1 MKHYVEIDQL
11 LKAGAHFGHLTR
23 RWNPAM
29 ENFIFNERNGIH
41 IIDLRKTQILLTL
54 ARDAAYQIALGGRN
68 ILFVGT
74 KSQAK
79 EILQEAAKK
88 ADVNYVSERWLG
100 GMLTNFAT
108 IRKSI
113 KRLSSIDKMSIDG
126 TYEKITKKERLLFD
140 REKDKLRRIF
150 GGIENMTR
158 LPGALFVV
166 DTKKEHLAIKEAQN
180 LGIPVIAIVDTNSN
194 PMDVD
199 FPIPANDDS
208 RNTINLIVDIIA
220 EALVEGYTVAKAK
233 RAEQQAESERVAK
246 ETEDLGDGQ
255 PKVKRQLRERKKTKP
270 KAKADTKKEEAKA
283 DTKKEEAKESSEEAE
298 KTENS

>member
-1 MKHYVEIDQL
+1 MKHYVEIEQL

-29 ENFIFNERNGIH
+29 EDFIFNERNGIH

-54 ARDAAYQIALGGRN
+54 ARDAAYEIALGGRN

-79 EILQEAAKK
+79 DLLQSAAAK

-113 KRLSSIDKMSIDG
+113 KRLTSIDKMSIDG

-140 REKDKLRRIF
+140 REREKLRRIF

-166 DTKKEHLAIKEAQN
+166 DTKKEHLAIKEAHN
-180 LGIPVIAIVDTNSN
+180 LNIPVIAIVDTNSN
-194 PMDVD
+194 PHEVD

-208 RNTINLIVDIIA
+208 RNTIELILEVITD
-220 EALVEGYTVAKAK
+220 ALVEGYAVAKTK
-233 RAEQQAESERVAK
+233 RAELEAESERVNK
-246 ETEDLGDGQ
+246 ENEESGEDST
-255 PKVKRQLRERKKTKP
+255 KVKRKLRERKKEGASDTPNTKSEV
-270 KAKADTKKEEAKA
+270 T
-283 DTKKEEAKESSEEAE
+283 ESSDKAE
-298 KTENS
+298 VKQDSAE

>member
-1 MKHYVEIDQL
+1 MKHYVEIEQL

-29 ENFIFNERNGIH
+29 EDFIFNERNGIH

-54 ARDAAYQIALGGRN
+54 ARDAAYEIALGGRN

-79 EILQEAAKK
+79 DLLQVAANK
-88 ADVNYVSERWLG
+88 AEVNYVSERWLG

-113 KRLSSIDKMSIDG
+113 KRLTSIDKMSIDG

-140 REKDKLRRIF
+140 REREKLRRIF

-158 LPGALFVV
+158 LPGALFII
-166 DTKKEHLAIKEAQN
+166 DTKKEHLAIKEAHN
-180 LGIPVIAIVDTNSN
+180 LNIPVIAIVDTNSN
-194 PMDVD
+194 PHEVD

-208 RNTINLIVDIIA
+208 RNTIELILGVITD
-220 EALVEGYTVAKAK
+220 ALVEGYSVAKTK
-233 RAEQQAESERVAK
+233 RAELEAESERVSK
-246 ETEDLGDGQ
+246 ENEETGEDST
-255 PKVKRQLRERKKTKP
+255 KVKRKLRERKKEGASDKP
-270 KAKADTKKEEAKA
+270 NVTSDVPV
-283 DTKKEEAKESSEEAE
+283 EAE
-298 KTENS
+298 VKQDSAE

>member
-1 MKHYVEIDQL
+1 MNHYVEIEEL

-54 ARDAAYQIALGGRN
+54 ARDSAYEIALSGRN

-88 ADVNYVSERWLG
+88 ADVNYVAERWLG

-140 REKDKLRRIF
+140 REREKLRRIF

-180 LGIPVIAIVDTNSN
+180 LNIPVIAIVDTNSN
-194 PMDVD
+194 PNDVD

-208 RNTINLIVDIIA
+208 RNTIELIVGVIA
-220 EALVEGYTVAKAK
+220 DALVEGYSVAKSR
-233 RAEQQAESERVAK
+233 RAEMEAESERMNK
-246 ETEDLGDGQ
+246 ENEDSGDGDT
-255 PKVKRQLRERKKTKP
+255 KVKRKLRERKKEGSSQSDDRKVESKSDNSE
-270 KAKADTKKEEAKA
+270 KAET
-283 DTKKEEAKESSEEAE
+283 
-298 KTENS
+298 KTETAE

>member
-1 MKHYVEIDQL
+1 MKHYVEIEQL
-11 LKAGAHFGHLTR
+11 LKSGAHFGHLTR
-23 RWNPAM
+23 RWNPSM
-29 ENFIFNERNGIH
+29 EDFIFNERNGIH

-54 ARDAAYQIALGGRN
+54 ARDAAYEIALGGRN

-79 EILQEAAKK
+79 DIVEETAKK
-88 ADVNYVSERWLG
+88 AEVNYVSERWLG

-140 REKDKLRRIF
+140 REREKLRRVF

-166 DTKKEHLAIKEAQN
+166 DTKKEHLAIKEAHN
-180 LGIPVIAIVDTNSN
+180 LNIPVIAIVDTNSN
-194 PMDVD
+194 PNDVD
-199 FPIPANDDS
+199 YPIPANDDS
-208 RNTINLIVDIIA
+208 RNTIELILGVISD
-220 EALVEGYTVAKAK
+220 ALVEGYTVAKTK
-233 RAEQQAESERVAK
+233 RAEMEAESERISK
-246 ETEDLGDGQ
+246 ENEDAGEEQ
-255 PKVKRQLRERKKTKP
+255 PKVKRKLRERKKD
-270 KAKADTKKEEAKA
+270 DTSKKKVGKQKVEES
-283 DTKKEEAKESSEEAE
+283 ESSEIIEETEE
-298 KTENS
+298 K

>member
-29 ENFIFNERNGIH
+29 EDFIFNERNGIH

-54 ARDAAYQIALGGRN
+54 ARDAAYQIALSGRN

-88 ADVNYVSERWLG
+88 ADVNFVSERWLG

-113 KRLSSIDKMSIDG
+113 KRLSTIDKMSIDG

-194 PMDVD
+194 PTEVD

-208 RNTINLIVDIIA
+208 RNTINLIVDVIA
-220 EALVEGYTVAKAK
+220 DALVEGYTVAKAK
-233 RAEQQAESERVAK
+233 RAEQQAESERIAK
-246 ETEDLGDGQ
+246 ESDDLGDGQ
-255 PKVKRQLRERKKTKP
+255 PKVKRQLRERKKSKP
-270 KAKADTKKEEAKA
+270 KSDTPKEVV
-283 DTKKEEAKESSEEAE
+283 KESSAEAE
-298 KTENS
+298 KKENS

>member
-1 MKHYVEIDQL
+1 MNHYVEIEEL

-29 ENFIFNERNGIH
+29 EDFIFNERNGIH

-54 ARDAAYQIALGGRN
+54 ARDSAYEIALSGRN

-88 ADVNYVSERWLG
+88 ADVNYVAERWLG

-140 REKDKLRRIF
+140 REREKLRRIF

-180 LGIPVIAIVDTNSN
+180 LNIPVIAIVDTNSN
-194 PMDVD
+194 PNDVD

-208 RNTINLIVDIIA
+208 RNTIELIVGVIA
-220 EALVEGYTVAKAK
+220 DALVEGYSVAKTK
-233 RAEQQAESERVAK
+233 RAEMEAESERMSK
-246 ETEDLGDGQ
+246 ENEDSGDSDT
-255 PKVKRQLRERKKTKP
+255 KVKRKLRERKKEGTSQS
-270 KAKADTKKEEAKA
+270 DDKKI
-283 DTKKEEAKESSEEAE
+283 ESKSDNSE
-298 KTENS
+298 KD

>member
-29 ENFIFNERNGIH
+29 EDFIFNERNGIH

-54 ARDAAYQIALGGRN
+54 ARDAAYQIALSGRN

-88 ADVNYVSERWLG
+88 ADVNFVSERWLG

-113 KRLSSIDKMSIDG
+113 KRLSTIDKMSIDG

-194 PMDVD
+194 PMEVD

-208 RNTINLIVDIIA
+208 RNTINLIVDVIA
-220 EALVEGYTVAKAK
+220 DALVEGYTVAKAK
-233 RAEQQAESERVAK
+233 RAEQQAESERIAK
-246 ETEDLGDGQ
+246 ESDDLGDGQ
-255 PKVKRQLRERKKTKP
+255 PKVKRQLRERKKSKP
-270 KAKADTKKEEAKA
+270 KSDTPKEVV
-283 DTKKEEAKESSEEAE
+283 KESSEEAE
-298 KTENS
+298 KKENS

>member
-1 MKHYVEIDQL
+1 MKHYVEIEQL

-54 ARDAAYQIALGGRN
+54 ARDAAYEIALGGRN

-79 EILQEAAKK
+79 ELLQDAAKK
-88 ADVNYVSERWLG
+88 AEVNYVSERWLG

-113 KRLSSIDKMSIDG
+113 KRLSSIDKMSMDG

-140 REKDKLRRIF
+140 REREKLRRIF

-158 LPGALFVV
+158 LPGALFVI
-166 DTKKEHLAIKEAQN
+166 DTKKEHLAIKEAHN
-180 LGIPVIAIVDTNSN
+180 LNIPVIAIVDTNSN
-194 PMDVD
+194 PSDVD

-208 RNTINLIVDIIA
+208 RNTIELILEVISD
-220 EALVEGYTVAKAK
+220 ALVEGYTVAKTK
-233 RAEQQAESERVAK
+233 RAEMAAESERINK
-246 ETEDLGDGQ
+246 ENETTGDEQ
-255 PKVKRQLRERKKTKP
+255 PKVKRKLRERKKETSSSAKTDKP
-270 KAKADTKKEEAKA
+270 KVENKSDDSEKAE
-283 DTKKEEAKESSEEAE
+283 E
-298 KTENS
+298 KTETAE

>member
-1 MKHYVEIDQL
+1 MKHYVEIEQL

-29 ENFIFNERNGIH
+29 EDFIFNERNGIH

-54 ARDAAYQIALGGRN
+54 ARDAAYEIALGGRN

-79 EILQEAAKK
+79 DLLQEAAKK

-113 KRLSSIDKMSIDG
+113 KRLTSIDKMSIDG

-140 REKDKLRRIF
+140 REREKLRRIF

-158 LPGALFVV
+158 LPGAIFIV
-166 DTKKEHLAIKEAQN
+166 DTKKEHLAIKEAHN
-180 LGIPVIAIVDTNSN
+180 LNIPVIAIVDTNSN
-194 PMDVD
+194 PHEVD
-199 FPIPANDDS
+199 FPIPANDEAISSIELMLDTVSKQINESIKELKEKKDS
-208 RNTINLIVDIIA
+208 V
-220 EALVEGYTVAKAK
+220 
-233 RAEQQAESERVAK
+233 
-246 ETEDLGDGQ
+246 
-255 PKVKRQLRERKKTKP
+255 
-270 KAKADTKKEEAKA
+270 KKE
-283 DTKKEEAKESSEEAE
+283 
-298 KTENS
+298 

>member
-1 MKHYVEIDQL
+1 MKHYVEIEQL

-29 ENFIFNERNGIH
+29 EDFIFNERNGIH

-54 ARDAAYQIALGGRN
+54 ARDAAYEIALSGRN

-79 EILQEAAKK
+79 DLLQDAAKK

-113 KRLSSIDKMSIDG
+113 KRLTSIDKMSMDG

-140 REKDKLRRIF
+140 RDREKLRRIF

-158 LPGALFVV
+158 LPGALFIV
-166 DTKKEHLAIKEAQN
+166 DTKKEHLAIKEAHN
-180 LGIPVIAIVDTNSN
+180 LNIPVIAIVDTNSN
-194 PMDVD
+194 PHEVD

-208 RNTINLIVDIIA
+208 RNTIELILEVITD
-220 EALVEGYTVAKAK
+220 ALVEGYTVAKTK
-233 RAEQQAESERVAK
+233 RAELEAETERVNK
-246 ETEDLGDGQ
+246 ENEDSGDDQ
-255 PKVKRQLRERKKTKP
+255 TKVKRKLRERKKEGASDKP
-270 KAKADTKKEEAKA
+270 KKKSDDSDKAEVKQD
-283 DTKKEEAKESSEEAE
+283 SAE
-298 KTENS
+298 

>member
-1 MKHYVEIDQL
+1 MKHYVEIEQL

-29 ENFIFNERNGIH
+29 EDFIFNERNGIH

-54 ARDAAYQIALGGRN
+54 ARDAAYEIALGGRN

-79 EILQEAAKK
+79 DLLQDAAKK

-113 KRLSSIDKMSIDG
+113 KRLASIDKMSIDG

-140 REKDKLRRIF
+140 REREKLRRIF

-158 LPGALFVV
+158 LPGALFIV
-166 DTKKEHLAIKEAQN
+166 DTKKEHLAIKEAHN
-180 LGIPVIAIVDTNSN
+180 LNIPVIAIVDTNSN
-194 PMDVD
+194 PHEVD

-208 RNTINLIVDIIA
+208 RNTIELILEVITD
-220 EALVEGYTVAKAK
+220 ALVEGYTVAKTK
-233 RAEQQAESERVAK
+233 RAEMEAESERISK
-246 ETEDLGDGQ
+246 ENDDSGDDQ
-255 PKVKRQLRERKKTKP
+255 TKVKRKLRERKKDVTSDKTKN
-270 KAKADTKKEEAKA
+270 K
-283 DTKKEEAKESSEEAE
+283 SEVAEVSGEAE
-298 KTENS
+298 VKQDTAE

>member
-1 MKHYVEIDQL
+1 MKHYVEIEQL

-29 ENFIFNERNGIH
+29 EDFIFNERNGIH

-54 ARDAAYQIALGGRN
+54 ARDAAYEIALSGRN

-79 EILQEAAKK
+79 DLLQEAAKK

-113 KRLSSIDKMSIDG
+113 KRLTSIDKMSIDG

-140 REKDKLRRIF
+140 REREKLRRIF

-158 LPGALFVV
+158 LPGAIFIV
-166 DTKKEHLAIKEAQN
+166 DTKKEHLAIKEAHN
-180 LGIPVIAIVDTNSN
+180 LNIPVIAIVDTNSN
-194 PMDVD
+194 PHEVD

-208 RNTINLIVDIIA
+208 RNTIELILGVITD
-220 EALVEGYTVAKAK
+220 ALVEGYTVAKTK
-233 RAEQQAESERVAK
+233 RAEMEAESERINK
-246 ETEDLGDGQ
+246 ENEDSGEDQ
-255 PKVKRQLRERKKTKP
+255 TKVKRKLRERKKDVASDKP
-270 KAKADTKKEEAKA
+270 KKETEVA
-283 DTKKEEAKESSEEAE
+283 EVSGEAE
-298 KTENS
+298 SKQDSAE

>member
-1 MKHYVEIDQL
+1 
-11 LKAGAHFGHLTR
+11 
-23 RWNPAM
+23 M
-29 ENFIFNERNGIH
+29 EEYIFAARDNIY
-41 IIDLRKTQILLTL
+41 IIDLQKTVKKLEE
-54 ARDAAYQIALGGRN
+54 AYEALNQIAKDGGKV
-68 ILFVGT
+68 LFVGT

-113 KRLSSIDKMSIDG
+113 KRLSTIDKMSIDG

-208 RNTINLIVDIIA
+208 RNTINLIVDIVA
-220 EALVEGYTVAKAK
+220 DALVEGYTVAKAK

-255 PKVKRQLRERKKTKP
+255 PIVKRQLRERKKTKP

-283 DTKKEEAKESSEEAE
+283 DTPKEEAKESSKEAE

>member
-1 MKHYVEIDQL
+1 MKHYVEIEQL

-29 ENFIFNERNGIH
+29 EDFIFNERNGIH

-54 ARDAAYQIALGGRN
+54 ARDAAYEIALGGRN

-79 EILQEAAKK
+79 DLLQDAAKK

-140 REKDKLRRIF
+140 REREKLRRIF

-158 LPGALFVV
+158 LPGALFVI
-166 DTKKEHLAIKEAQN
+166 DTKKEHLAIKEAHN
-180 LGIPVIAIVDTNSN
+180 LNIPVIAIVDTNSN
-194 PMDVD
+194 PHEVD

-208 RNTINLIVDIIA
+208 RNTIELILEVITD
-220 EALVEGYTVAKAK
+220 ALVEGYTVAKTK
-233 RAEQQAESERVAK
+233 RAELAAESERINK
-246 ETEDLGDGQ
+246 ENEDSGEEQ
-255 PKVKRQLRERKKTKP
+255 TKVKRKLRERKKDGASD
-270 KAKADTKKEEAKA
+270 KAKKKVEVAEGSDKAEVKQDT
-283 DTKKEEAKESSEEAE
+283 AE
-298 KTENS
+298 

>member
-1 MKHYVEIDQL
+1 MKHYVEIEQL

-54 ARDAAYQIALGGRN
+54 ARDAAYEIALSGRN

-79 EILQEAAKK
+79 ELLQDAAKK
-88 ADVNYVSERWLG
+88 SEVNYVSERWLG

-113 KRLSSIDKMSIDG
+113 KRLSSIDKMSMDG

-140 REKDKLRRIF
+140 REREKLRRIF

-158 LPGALFVV
+158 LPGALFVI
-166 DTKKEHLAIKEAQN
+166 DTKKEHLAIKEAHN
-180 LGIPVIAIVDTNSN
+180 LNIPVIAIVDTNSN
-194 PMDVD
+194 PSDVD

-208 RNTINLIVDIIA
+208 RNTIELILGVISD
-220 EALVEGYTVAKAK
+220 ALVEGYTVAKAK
-233 RAEQQAESERVAK
+233 RAEMAAESERINK
-246 ETEDLGDGQ
+246 ENETTGDEQ
-255 PKVKRQLRERKKTKP
+255 PKVKRKLRERKKEGSP
-270 KAKADTKKEEAKA
+270 KAKSDKPKVEKKSDDSEKA
-283 DTKKEEAKESSEEAE
+283 EE
-298 KTENS
+298 KTETAE

>member
-1 MKHYVEIDQL
+1 MKHYVEIEQL

-29 ENFIFNERNGIH
+29 EDFIFNERNGIH

-54 ARDAAYQIALGGRN
+54 ARDAAYEIALGGRN

-79 EILQEAAKK
+79 DLLQDAAKK

-113 KRLSSIDKMSIDG
+113 KRLTSIDKMSIDG

-140 REKDKLRRIF
+140 REREKLRRIF

-158 LPGALFVV
+158 LPGALFIV
-166 DTKKEHLAIKEAQN
+166 DTKKEHLAIKEAHN
-180 LGIPVIAIVDTNSN
+180 LNIPVIAIVDTNSN
-194 PMDVD
+194 PHEVD

-208 RNTINLIVDIIA
+208 RNTIELILEVITD
-220 EALVEGYTVAKAK
+220 ALVEGYTVAKTK
-233 RAEQQAESERVAK
+233 RAEMEAESERISK
-246 ETEDLGDGQ
+246 ENDDSGDDQ
-255 PKVKRQLRERKKTKP
+255 TKVKRKLRERKKDVTSDKTKN
-270 KAKADTKKEEAKA
+270 K
-283 DTKKEEAKESSEEAE
+283 SEVAEVSGEAE
-298 KTENS
+298 VKQDTAE

>member
-29 ENFIFNERNGIH
+29 EDFIFNERNGIH

-54 ARDAAYQIALGGRN
+54 ARDAAYQIALNGRN

-79 EILQEAAKK
+79 EILKEAAKK
-88 ADVNYVSERWLG
+88 ADVNFVSERWLG

-113 KRLSSIDKMSIDG
+113 KRLSTIDKMSIDG

-208 RNTINLIVDIIA
+208 RNTINLIVDVIA
-220 EALVEGYTVAKAK
+220 DSLVEGYTVAKAK
-233 RAEQQAESERVAK
+233 RAEQQAESERIAK

-255 PKVKRQLRERKKTKP
+255 PKVKRQLRERKKSKP
-270 KAKADTKKEEAKA
+270 KAKADSPKEEV
-283 DTKKEEAKESSEEAE
+283 KESSEEAE
-298 KTENS
+298 QKENS

>member
-1 MKHYVEIDQL
+1 MKHYVEIEQL

-29 ENFIFNERNGIH
+29 EDFIFNERNGIH

-54 ARDAAYQIALGGRN
+54 ARDAAYEIALSGRN

-79 EILQEAAKK
+79 ELLQDAAKK
-88 ADVNYVSERWLG
+88 AEVNYVSERWLG

-113 KRLSSIDKMSIDG
+113 KRLSSIDKMSMDG

-140 REKDKLRRIF
+140 REREKLRRIF

-158 LPGALFVV
+158 LPGALFVI
-166 DTKKEHLAIKEAQN
+166 DTKKEHLAIKEAHN
-180 LGIPVIAIVDTNSN
+180 LNIPVLAIVDTNSN
-194 PMDVD
+194 PSEVD

-208 RNTINLIVDIIA
+208 RNTIELILGVISD
-220 EALVEGYTVAKAK
+220 ALVEGYTVARTK
-233 RAEQQAESERVAK
+233 RAEMEA
-246 ETEDLGDGQ
+246 ETERINKENESTGDDQ
-255 PKVKRQLRERKKTKP
+255 PKVKRKLRERKKEASPKP
-270 KAKADTKKEEAKA
+270 KEDKPKVETKSDDSEKAEKKKE
-283 DTKKEEAKESSEEAE
+283 TAE
-298 KTENS
+298 

>member
-1 MKHYVEIDQL
+1 MKHYVEIEQL

-54 ARDAAYQIALGGRN
+54 ARDAAYEIALSGRN

-79 EILQEAAKK
+79 ELLQDAAKK
-88 ADVNYVSERWLG
+88 AEVNYVAERWLG

-113 KRLSSIDKMSIDG
+113 KRLSSIDKMSMDG

-140 REKDKLRRIF
+140 REREKLRRIF

-158 LPGALFVV
+158 LPGALFVI
-166 DTKKEHLAIKEAQN
+166 DTKKEHLAIKEAHN
-180 LGIPVIAIVDTNSN
+180 LNIPVIAIVDTNSN
-194 PMDVD
+194 PSDVD

-208 RNTINLIVDIIA
+208 RNTIELILGVISD
-220 EALVEGYTVAKAK
+220 ALVEGYTVAKTK
-233 RAEQQAESERVAK
+233 RAEMAAESERINK
-246 ETEDLGDGQ
+246 ENETTGDEQ
-255 PKVKRQLRERKKTKP
+255 PKVKRKLRERKKEGSPKAQPDKP
-270 KAKADTKKEEAKA
+270 KVETKSDDSEKAEEKKE
-283 DTKKEEAKESSEEAE
+283 TAE
-298 KTENS
+298 

>member
-1 MKHYVEIDQL
+1 MKHYVEIEQL
-11 LKAGAHFGHLTR
+11 LKSGAHFGHLTR

-29 ENFIFNERNGIH
+29 GDFIFNERNGIH

-54 ARDAAYQIALGGRN
+54 ARDAAHEIALSGRN
-68 ILFVGT
+68 VLLVGT

-79 EILQEAAKK
+79 DLVEAAAKK

-113 KRLSSIDKMSIDG
+113 KRLSTIDKMSIDG

-140 REKDKLRRIF
+140 RERDKLRKVF

-158 LPGALFVV
+158 LPGALFVI
-166 DTKKEHLAIKEAQN
+166 DTKKEHLAIKEAHN
-180 LGIPVIAIVDTNSN
+180 LNIPVIAIVDTNSDPN
-194 PMDVD
+194 DVD

-208 RNTINLIVDIIA
+208 RSTIELILGVISD
-220 EALVEGYTVAKAK
+220 ALVEGYTIAKTK
-233 RAEQQAESERVAK
+233 RAELEAESERVSK
-246 ETEDLGDGQ
+246 ESEDSEDDQ
-255 PKVKRQLRERKKTKP
+255 PKIKRKLRERKKGDAEETKP
-270 KAKADTKKEEAKA
+270 KKEKVEESVSSETEEEKEEQ
-283 DTKKEEAKESSEEAE
+283 
-298 KTENS
+298 

>member
-29 ENFIFNERNGIH
+29 EDFIFNERNGIH

-54 ARDAAYQIALGGRN
+54 ARDAAYQIALSGRN

-79 EILQEAAKK
+79 EILQDAAKK
-88 ADVNYVSERWLG
+88 ADVNFVSERWLG

-113 KRLSSIDKMSIDG
+113 KRLSTIDKMSIDG

-194 PMDVD
+194 PMEVD

-208 RNTINLIVDIIA
+208 RNTINLIVDVIA
-220 EALVEGYTVAKAK
+220 DALVEGYTVAKAK
-233 RAEQQAESERVAK
+233 RAEQQAESERIAK
-246 ETEDLGDGQ
+246 ESDDLGDGQ
-255 PKVKRQLRERKKTKP
+255 PKVKRQLRERKKSKP
-270 KAKADTKKEEAKA
+270 KSDTPKEEV
-283 DTKKEEAKESSEEAE
+283 KESSEEAE
-298 KTENS
+298 NKENS

>member
-1 MKHYVEIDQL
+1 MKHYVEIEQL

-54 ARDAAYQIALGGRN
+54 ARDAAYEIALGGRN

-79 EILQEAAKK
+79 ELLQEAAKK
-88 ADVNYVSERWLG
+88 AEVNYVSERWLG

-113 KRLSSIDKMSIDG
+113 KRLSSIDKMSMDG

-140 REKDKLRRIF
+140 REREKLRRIF

-158 LPGALFVV
+158 LPGALFVI
-166 DTKKEHLAIKEAQN
+166 DTKKEHLAIKEAHN
-180 LGIPVIAIVDTNSN
+180 LNIPVIAIVDTNSN
-194 PMDVD
+194 PSDVD

-208 RNTINLIVDIIA
+208 RNTIELILDVISD
-220 EALVEGYTVAKAK
+220 ALVEGYTVAKTK
-233 RAEQQAESERVAK
+233 RAEMAAESERINK
-246 ETEDLGDGQ
+246 ENETSGDEQ
-255 PKVKRQLRERKKTKP
+255 PKVKRKLRERKKESSPSAKTDKP
-270 KAKADTKKEEAKA
+270 KIENKSDDSEKAE
-283 DTKKEEAKESSEEAE
+283 E
-298 KTENS
+298 KTETAD

>member
-1 MKHYVEIDQL
+1 MKHYVEIEQL

-29 ENFIFNERNGIH
+29 EDFIFNERNGIH

-54 ARDAAYQIALGGRN
+54 ARDAAYEIALGGRN

-79 EILQEAAKK
+79 DLLQDAAKK

-140 REKDKLRRIF
+140 REREKLRRIF

-158 LPGALFVV
+158 LPGALFVI
-166 DTKKEHLAIKEAQN
+166 DTKKEHLAIKEAHN
-180 LGIPVIAIVDTNSN
+180 LNIPVIAIVDTNSN
-194 PMDVD
+194 PHEVD

-208 RNTINLIVDIIA
+208 RNTIELILGVITD
-220 EALVEGYTVAKAK
+220 ALVEGYTVAKTK
-233 RAEQQAESERVAK
+233 RAELAAESERINK
-246 ETEDLGDGQ
+246 ENEDSGEEQ
-255 PKVKRQLRERKKTKP
+255 TKVKRKLRERKKEGASDKP
-270 KAKADTKKEEAKA
+270 KKKSEVSEGSDKAEVKQD
-283 DTKKEEAKESSEEAE
+283 SAE
-298 KTENS
+298 

>member
-29 ENFIFNERNGIH
+29 EDFIFNERNGIH

-220 EALVEGYTVAKAK
+220 DALVEGYTVAKAK

-270 KAKADTKKEEAKA
+270 KAKADTKKEEAK
-283 DTKKEEAKESSEEAE
+283 ESSEEAE